1 MTENL
6 QAVFTLN
13 DSAFARG
20 TDRILDA
27 LSRIEA
33 GGIRTGNRLENS
45 FNSPL
50 KSITNLVGGFFAVD
64 KAMGLLKQGLQIT
77 SDFERLD
84 AGLNAVSTSSIDF
97 ARSQLYLRELS
108 DRLGISY
115 ETLASSY
122 RGLKAATNGTVLE
135 GKATEKIFTSVVQ
148 AGAALKLSNDEVKGS
163 LLAISQM
170 MSKGTVSAE
179 ELRGQL
185 GERLPGAFK
194 LMADA
199 LHVSEQELNKM
210 LQTGSV
216 MAADAL
222 PKLAAE
228 LEKVYGSKA
237 LANANSMA
245 GGWTRATDQL
255 KLFTAEFSKENGID
269 SFFAKLGNGVANYIN
284 LLRRAKAETGSYTGT
299 VVTDPT
305 AIKQKEIFAKYST
318 AEKQNYIG
326 YLARQ
331 IRTAEGRSDALA
343 ALDPTEENS
352 KKSIAFENYIKSMRS
367 KMATYRKMLNEEY
380 AENERQAKAT
390 ASKVSDPIA
399 LLEKAKDRFK
409 YLTDLKAG
417 LALQG
422 KNLSSGQAT
431 ELAKLTKQLQYAGVK
446 KVAGTTGKTD
456 FSVLSHLETIR
467 KFLDSDLQKQRSL
480 TGFVSPETAHELDNV
495 LTQIKRIKG
504 EVEKP
509 ATLKIKG
516 TGLLKENLQSEND
529 RQGRLRSPLFDRLS
543 EPARYRTLG
552 FYNDEIDKIKS
563 KIATLSLKNL
573 AIPKTAIDTLKDYT
587 SQLDKADLAV
597 SKVLKLLDRQRN
609 INAGK
614 SLVSD
619 VQNQTPDEKW
629 NSVGGISS
637 NWGDTALE
645 NLTKYREQLIT
656 NAQEMTGALQNVLI
670 QGASGATAAM
680 GALVDGLIEG
690 TKGIEDLPGVILGVV
705 ADTLRNLAKTL
716 AASGAALMF
725 VPGFQLEAGAQL
737 AGAVGL
743 YAAAG
748 LAQSAAQPKRKQMA
762 KGGTLSGPTDITAGE
777 YPGAS
782 RRPEWVSP
790 VDVGADLIAE
800 RIAKRGGM
808 GGMSGTVVFEI
819 AADKL
824 RGVLQHGQRSLL
836 SLG

>member
-269 SFFAKLGNGVANYIN
+269 SFFAKLGNGVANYIK
-284 LLRRAKAETGSYTGT
+284 LLRRAKEETGSYTGT

-380 AENERQAKAT
+380 AESERQAKAT

-417 LALQG
+417 LSLQG
-422 KNLSSGQAT
+422 KSLSSAQGS
-431 ELAKLTKQLQYAGVK
+431 ELAKLTSQLQNAGVK
-446 KVAGTTGKTD
+446 KAPGITGKAE
-456 FSVLSHLETIR
+456 FSVLDHLETAK

-480 TGFVSPETAHELDNV
+480 TGFVTPKTVHELDIV
-495 LTQIKRIKG
+495 LTQIRRIKA
-504 EVEKP
+504 ETEKP
-509 ATLKIKG
+509 ATLKVKG
-516 TGLLKENLQSEND
+516 DGLVKENFQSESG
-529 RQGRLRSPLFDRLS
+529 RQARLRSPLFDRVN
-543 EPARYRTLG
+543 EPAQRFSFG
-552 FYNDEIDKIKS
+552 FYSEQIEKIKAQIS
-563 KIATLSLKNL
+563 NLSLKNL
-573 AIPKTAIDTLKDYT
+573 AVPKSAIDTLKGYT
-587 SQLDKADLAV
+587 AQVDKADLAISQLNRDLEKQRAIAEAKSML
-597 SKVLKLLDRQRN
+597 SKMQSQQPN
-609 INAGK
+609 
-614 SLVSD
+614 
-619 VQNQTPDEKW
+619 EKW
-629 NSVGGISS
+629 NSAAGISN
-637 NWGDTALE
+637 NWGATALE
-645 NLTKYREQLIT
+645 NLSKFREQLVI
-656 NAQEMTGALQNVLI
+656 NAQDMTGALQSVLT

-690 TKGIEDLPGVILGVV
+690 TQGIEDLPGVILGVV

-748 LAQSAAQPKRKQMA
+748 LAQSAAKPKRRAMA

-790 VDVGADLIAE
+790 VDVGADLIAD
-800 RIAKRGGM
+800 RIAKK
-808 GGMSGTVVFEI
+808 GGMSGGGTVVFEI